1 MKRNKIRCPHC
12 GAQAVLRPSSVVYQ
26 DRARPGEHLY
36 VCARYPQCDSYVSAH
51 KKTLLPMGTLANAPL
66 RRKRILAHRSFNRLW
81 EEGPMEKWQ
90 AYQWMQAKFS
100 LRSNQAHIAMFSEYM
115 CDQLIAAC
123 DQAVSNMKHMK
134 RVA

>member
-36 VCARYPQCDSYVSAH
+36 VCARYPKCDSYVSAH
-51 KKTLLPMGTLANAPL
+51 KKTLLPMGTLANASL

-81 EEGPMEKWQ
+81 EEGPMKKWQ
-90 AYQWMQAKFS
+90 AYQWMQAKLALPS
-100 LRSNQAHIAMFSEYM
+100 DQAHIAMMSEYM
-115 CDQLIAAC
+115 CDQLIAAS
-123 DQAVSNMKHMK
+123 DLAFSNMKHMN
-134 RVA
+134 RAA

>member
-1 MKRNKIRCPHC
+1 M
-12 GAQAVLRPSSVVYQ
+12 LRPSSVVYQ

-51 KKTLLPMGTLANAPL
+51 KKTLLPMGTLANASL

-81 EEGPMEKWQ
+81 EEGPMKKWQ
-90 AYQWMQAKFS
+90 AYQWMQAK
-100 LRSNQAHIAMFSEYM
+100 LALPCDQAHIAMMSEYM

-134 RVA
+134 RAA

>member
-26 DRARPGEHLY
+26 NRARPGEHLY

-51 KKTLLPMGTLANAPL
+51 KKTLLPMGTLANASL

-81 EEGPMEKWQ
+81 EEGPMKKWQ
-90 AYQWMQAKFS
+90 AYQWMQAKLALPS
-100 LRSNQAHIAMFSEYM
+100 DQAHIAMMSEYM
-115 CDQLIAAC
+115 CDQLIAAS
-123 DQAVSNMKHMK
+123 DLAFSNMKHMN
-134 RVA
+134 RAA

>member
-26 DRARPGEHLY
+26 NRARPSEHLY

-51 KKTLLPMGTLANAPL
+51 KKTLLPMGTLANASL

-81 EEGPMEKWQ
+81 EEGPMKKWQ
-90 AYQWMQAKFS
+90 AYQWMQAKLALPS
-100 LRSNQAHIAMFSEYM
+100 DQAHIAMMSEYM
-115 CDQLIAAC
+115 CDQLIAASNL
-123 DQAVSNMKHMK
+123 AFSNMKHMN
-134 RVA
+134 RAA